1 MRKLD
6 KLNELVIWFGGLNWD
21 IQIIIFIVLIAL
33 VLTRMDTK
41 KAHR

>member
-1 MRKLD
+1 MKLD
-6 KLNELVIWFGGLNWD
+6 KLNELLRWFGGLNWD
-21 IQIIIFIVLIAL
+21 MQIIISIVLVAL